1 MGIGDNLW
9 ASAVWHN
16 KPKEGNLMICRNSRE
31 SPHLCSVEITQ
42 DVIKHRQKK
51 LVVYGIRVYCMKNI
65 VAEYRDITDD
75 REKIL
80 ALFSLLDGADLD
92 PLHIDDV
99 IEDFVDAM
107 HFLP

>member
-1 MGIGDNLW
+1 
-9 ASAVWHN
+9 
-16 KPKEGNLMICRNSRE
+16 MICRNSRE

-42 DVIKHRQKK
+42 DVIKLRQKK

-65 VAEYRDITDD
+65 VAEYRDITDA
-75 REKIL
+75 RKKI
-80 ALFSLLDGADLD
+80 AKLFSLLAGAGLD